1 MDEKNN
7 ISLEQYGF
15 NNDILSEYDITVL
28 NALSMR
34 KVLHLKT
41 TVGDFVLKK
50 SKLSAEELLF
60 SFAALNHVKKKGIH
74 VPSIIPTRSGE
85 LFIEKNGIK
94 YFMMDLLKGREIQY
108 AKKHDLCLATQNIAM
123 FHQATHGFSPPY
135 CPGKSQWGTWEG
147 HFKER
152 ILEMREWK
160 DLAENGGTLFDQI
173 YAKQAEHWI
182 EEALYAVD
190 LLTNSRYQEISVL
203 EKNLQGFCHHD
214 LANHNILIT
223 DEDQIAM
230 IDFDYTISD
239 IRTHDLS
246 SLILRN
252 MKESQW
258 DLEIA
263 LFILENYYE
272 VVKPYKGEERLIHAM
287 LRFPQDF
294 YELGRF
300 YYVEK
305 RSNIEKLETR
315 LYKWGE
321 QQENRQIFFRQ
332 FEKSAGQIL
341 IQLLK
346 E

>member
-1 MDEKNN
+1 MDEKNI

-15 NNDILSEYDITVL
+15 INDILLEFDITVL
-28 NALSMR
+28 RVLPMR

-74 VPSIIPTRSGE
+74 VPGIIPTRSGE
-85 LFIEKNGIK
+85 LFIEKKGVK
-94 YFMMDLLKGREIQY
+94 YFMMDWLNGREVQY
-108 AKKHDLCLATQNIAM
+108 ANKHDLLLATQSIAM

-160 DLAENGGTLFDQI
+160 DLAKNGGTFFDLM
-173 YAKQAEHWI
+173 YAKQADHWI
-182 EEALYAVD
+182 EEALCAVN
-190 LLTNSRYQEISVL
+190 LLTKSRYQEISAI
-203 EKNLQGFCHHD
+203 EQNFQGFCHHD
-214 LANHNILIT
+214 LANHNILLK
-223 DEDQIAM
+223 DDDQIAI
-230 IDFDYTISD
+230 IDFDYAISD

-263 LFILENYYE
+263 LFILKNYYQ

-315 LYKWGE
+315 LDKWGE
-321 QQENRQIFFRQ
+321 QQENRQDFFQQ

-341 IQLLK
+341 VQLLK